1 MFTCKNLL
9 SLTLETKLPVQSYL
23 YKVTCTK
30 AGPAAPKKAMFLL
43 PLASSVPPK
52 KAKFLLVEG
61 WACSSTSSISLRCP
75 EMVLLSSGPDSWNC
89 LSPARSVT
97 LELLLLASFLSRASL
112 SNFFFVN
119 LIMIMI

>member
-9 SLTLETKLPVQSYL
+9 SLTLETKLPVQSYQ

-52 KAKFLLVEG
+52 NAKFLLVEG
-61 WACSSTSSISLRCP
+61 
-75 EMVLLSSGPDSWNC
+75 
-89 LSPARSVT
+89 
-97 LELLLLASFLSRASL
+97 
-112 SNFFFVN
+112 
-119 LIMIMI
+119 

>member
-9 SLTLETKLPVQSYL
+9 SLTLETKLPVQHTKLPVQSYL

-61 WACSSTSSISLRCP
+61 
-75 EMVLLSSGPDSWNC
+75 
-89 LSPARSVT
+89 
-97 LELLLLASFLSRASL
+97 
-112 SNFFFVN
+112 
-119 LIMIMI
+119 